1 MIGTSSKV
9 SIIFFMTVFVNS
21 KVFSKVRGY
30 QALTTYILI
39 LAKYSHRRLTFGKSK
54 TQALKAISNNI
65 GVSVNTLRNHLKVL
79 EGFNLCYEHNNQ
91 IIFRSNK
98 ELQELF
104 PRKGGAKYVF
114 FVFTNKQQLKKQ
126 IRAIPLWSSVS
137 KQNKAI
143 ARRAKYDT
151 IKTSIEKGRPISKKD
166 YNFFKRQNTDKL
178 FIPNAI
184 LTTKKVLEL
193 SNRRSNAT
201 ATRRKKEATI
211 TGRYKRKRAYKYYG
225 FNRTYTEF
233 NELRRAGII
242 PNYAKFNN
250 GTIFWDMPT
259 IFTENKGYIQVKA
272 GHILI
277 KNTTKIGN
285 FSNFFSNSKK
295 KEKKKIY
302 KDV

>member
-1 MIGTSSKV
+1 MAT
-9 SIIFFMTVFVNS
+9 FVNS
-21 KVFSKVRGY
+21 IVFSKFKDS
-30 QALTTYILI
+30 QALATYILL
-39 LAKYSHRRLTFGKSK
+39 LAKYPHKRLTFGKSR
-54 TQALKAISNNI
+54 TQALNAISLNI
-65 GVSVNTLRNHLKVL
+65 GVSVNTLRNHIKVM

-104 PRKGGAKYVF
+104 PREGKAKYVF
-114 FVFTNKQQLKKQ
+114 FIFTNKQQLKVQ
-126 IRAIPLWSSVS
+126 IRNLPLWSSVS

-143 ARRAKYDT
+143 EKRAKYNT

-166 YNFFKRQNTDKL
+166 HNFFKRQNADKL
-178 FIPNAI
+178 CIPTAV
-184 LTTKKVLEL
+184 LTTKKVLL
-193 SNRRSNAT
+193 LTNRRSPAT

-233 NELRRAGII
+233 NELRRAEII

-259 IFTENKGYIQVKA
+259 IFTENKGYIQEKA

-277 KNTTKIGN
+277 KNTTKNGY
-285 FSNFFSNSKK
+285 FAAYDWNSKK
-295 KEKKKIY
+295 KEKKKNY